1 MTAVNTRVIAE
12 KLLRLDHLIREL
24 EDIRRIPRE
33 QFLNDNR
40 LQAATERYFILA
52 IEIITDIGNHLLVE
66 KKGVAGAS
74 YEDIIRQLG
83 TQELIPLEVS
93 QRNEG
98 MAKFRNLLVHVYEV
112 IDANLVY
119 EYLKKAPDEFRA
131 FAQAFVR
138 HI

>member
-1 MTAVNTRVIAE
+1 MTAVNTRVISE
-12 KLLRLDHLIREL
+12 KLMRLDHLIREL
-24 EDIRRIPRE
+24 EDIKRTPRE
-33 QFLNDNR
+33 EFLNDNR

-66 KKGVAGAS
+66 HKGIAGVS

-83 TQELIPLEVS
+83 IQNIIPLEVS
-93 QRNEG
+93 RRNEG

-112 IDANLVY
+112 TDANLVY
-119 EYLKKAPDEFRA
+119 EYLQKAPDEFRA
-131 FAQAFVR
+131 FAQAFAK